1 MDLSACIFLRTSWLQ
16 GNAEKNDFSL
26 VTLNETFA
34 LPPRLSP
41 PPLPVKMLSP
51 PPYSKNLKP
60 GFSFPSELDSDGCS
74 LLAVFSEEQRT
85 RTLEAAPAQVP
96 AQGQFSYGRMQN
108 DTGAGTGS
116 LPGYTASPG
125 VWSPQPST
133 QPGPGPEEFYI
144 NGEKYVRQPAP
155 EKI

>member
-1 MDLSACIFLRTSWLQ
+1 MRPLLCL
-16 GNAEKNDFSL
+16 
-26 VTLNETFA
+26 
-34 LPPRLSP
+34 PRLSP

-60 GFSFPSELDSDGCS
+60 GFLFSSELGSDGCS
-74 LLAVFSEEQRT
+74 LLAVFSEEQHRRT
-85 RTLEAAPAQVP
+85 RVAARQAQVP

-108 DTGAGTGS
+108 DTGSGAGS
-116 LPGYTASPG
+116 PPGYTASPG
-125 VWSPQPST
+125 VWSPPPQT
-133 QPGPGPEEFYI
+133 QAGPGPEEFYI